1 MQKLL
6 KQRWLWAGISL
17 LVIILVVW
25 KMKTGDAFRSGIVLE
40 DSSLEADWDVS
51 AAGESEREPL
61 ESSVRLIGVHIT
73 GAVANP
79 DQVLYVPE
87 GSRVKDIIDLA
98 GGALPEADLSRINLA
113 AYVSDGQKVTVPLAG
128 QELPEEEMI
137 TGDGEQETSTKYL
150 TNINSATKIELME
163 LPGIGEAMAERIIAY
178 RQEHGGFASIEEL
191 MNVSGIGETKFN
203 GLKDLITCE

>member
-40 DSSLEADWDVS
+40 DSSLESDWDVS

-87 GSRVKDIIDLA
+87 GSRVKDII
-98 GGALPEADLSRINLA
+98 
-113 AYVSDGQKVTVPLAG
+113 DGQKVTVPLAG